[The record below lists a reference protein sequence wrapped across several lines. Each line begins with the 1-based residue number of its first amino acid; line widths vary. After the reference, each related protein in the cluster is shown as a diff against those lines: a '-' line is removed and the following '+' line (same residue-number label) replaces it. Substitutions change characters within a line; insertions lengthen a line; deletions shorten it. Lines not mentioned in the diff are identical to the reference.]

1 MSKVFCPECGKI
13 LSQYAETCPD
23 CGFPI
28 SKYIKD
34 AKLNDF
40 SKTFVCPKCGSF
52 STATDV
58 VATIQCDFCGT
69 PMFQTNEI
77 TTDTISNT
85 SWPKSEDEI
94 DKYIYS
100 LLIRCNKIDE
110 YDENAHQL
118 YKQKLLERVIV
129 RRQRQQQAS
138 QQATP
143 PSANQPHCPVCQSTN
158 IEKIGMFKRMLSTSM
173 FGIASDK
180 VGKQWHCKSCLNN
193 F

>member
-1 MSKVFCPECGKI
+1 MSKVFCPECQNI
-13 LSQYAETCPD
+13 VSSYAETCPD

-69 PMFQTNEI
+69 PMFQTSES
-77 TTDTISNT
+77 TTITISNT
-85 SWPKSEDEI
+85 SWPKTEDEI
-94 DKYIYS
+94 DSYIYS
-100 LLIRCNKIDE
+100 LLEKCDKVEE
-110 YDENAHQL
+110 YDIEAHRI
-118 YKQKLLERVIV
+118 YKQKLRERVMA
-129 RRQRQQQAS
+129 RRKQQS
-138 QQATP
+138 NQQSATP
-143 PSANQPHCPVCQSTN
+143 PSTNQPHCPICQSTN

-180 VGKQWHCKSCLNN
+180 VGKQWHCKNCGNN